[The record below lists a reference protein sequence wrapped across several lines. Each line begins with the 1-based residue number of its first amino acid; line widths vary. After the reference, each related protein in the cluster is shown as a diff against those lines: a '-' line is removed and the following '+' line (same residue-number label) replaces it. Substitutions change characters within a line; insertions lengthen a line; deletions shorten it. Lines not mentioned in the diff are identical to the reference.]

1 LSKNDTTETE
11 YLTVEQVAKLLKVH
25 PDTVRNRFA
34 KEPGVIDLSAD
45 RKVRRGRRHRIL
57 RIPRGVVSRY
67 LHEHQVR

>member
-1 LSKNDTTETE
+1 LSNNGSMETE
-11 YLTVEQVAKLLKVH
+11 YLTVEQVAKMLNVH
-25 PDTVRNRFA
+25 PDTVRSRFC

-67 LHEHQVR
+67 LHEHRVR